1 MPSLMLPG
9 FRRAL
14 VAVGLCAGVLLAVA
28 PASADN
34 GRRSRHYRSGHSRSW
49 HPRVAVFVGLPAVV
63 LRAGHDRYREPYY
76 RDERGYEYEDGY
88 DAGYDDGYDDRT
100 REEWRRREHYRRHR
114 HHDHHGCDY

>member
-9 FRRAL
+9 FRRVL
-14 VAVGLCAGVLLAVA
+14 VAAGLCAGVLLAVA

-34 GRRSRHYRSGHSRSW
+34 GRRSRHSRSW

-63 LRAGHDRYREPYY
+63 LHAGRDRYREPYY

-88 DAGYDDGYDDRT
+88 DDGYDDRA

-114 HHDHHGCDY
+114 HHDHHDCDH